1 MTSNHMSLHVST
13 ALMIRMIC
21 PLPLPSFFHLVV
33 HGRPLQE
40 EEAYLR
46 WVPCSTLYT
55 LVQ

>member
-1 MTSNHMSLHVST
+1 MTSNHMSLHVSESPD
-13 ALMIRMIC
+13 RMIC
-21 PLPLPSFFHLVV
+21 PLPLPAFILVV
-33 HGRPLQE
+33 DGRPLQEE

>member
-1 MTSNHMSLHVST
+1 
-13 ALMIRMIC
+13 MIC
-21 PLPLPSFFHLVV
+21 PLPLPAFIFIFILVV
-33 HGRPLQE
+33 DGRPLQEE